1 MNIFQ
6 CLLLALFGSA
16 SALFSPWLMHA
27 GWLTLGRP
35 LIAGTVVGLILGDVT
50 TGILLGC
57 AVQTLYIGLVTPGG
71 SMPADVNYVAWI
83 GIPLAM
89 VAKADSAFA
98 LALSPPLSFLG
109 VLATLLTVTI
119 NNLFVHRQD
128 ALIGQGK
135 LEAAMRVPIIGQIS
149 NFVVRFFPI
158 LLLNFYGQD
167 LVMKLYEA
175 IPIEIIG
182 ILAGFGNVLPLVGF
196 AILLKL
202 ICKRN
207 IDLLYYLVGFVLVAV
222 LKFPIVPVLVFAALF
237 AYIDYRYSNNN
248 VLESKNFGTGT
259 SEVAPN
265 ERLLN
270 KKDVFACCRSWLLWN
285 LSMQN
290 MERMQAPALIRMV
303 GLVKDKLYPGDRE
316 KQKEL
321 LMRHEPFFN
330 TEPFLGTI
338 VPGVVLGMEEE
349 NARNKEGV
357 PDELIAGVKTAL
369 MGPMAGIGDSLY
381 IGTLIPILL
390 AIAIGI
396 SRTSGSLIGP
406 LFYIVAHLGIMM
418 PISFFLFHYGYSLG
432 LNAATSI
439 LGGGIKD
446 RITQAMSIIGLTIVG
461 AITSEYVTI
470 KTGWVMMQGSEVM
483 LDMNAALDGIFPNMI
498 TLILALL
505 VYWLMAKKNVK
516 IGWMFLILFVFA
528 VVALLTGL
536 MAL

>member
-1 MNIFQ
+1 MNVLQ
-6 CLLLALFGSA
+6 CLLLALFGSV

-35 LIAGTVVGLILGDVT
+35 LIAGTVVGLILGDLT

-83 GIPLAM
+83 GIPLTM
-89 VAKADSAFA
+89 IVKADAAFA
-98 LALSPPLSFLG
+98 LALSPALSFLG

-119 NNLFVHRQD
+119 NSFFVHRQD
-128 ALIGQGK
+128 SLIGRGK
-135 LEAAMRVPIIGQIS
+135 LESAMRIPIIGQVS
-149 NFVVRFFPI
+149 NFIVRFFPI
-158 LLLNFYGQD
+158 FLFNYFGQG
-167 LVMKLYEA
+167 LVQQLYES
-175 IPIEIIG
+175 IPIEVIG

-207 IDLLYYLVGFVLVAV
+207 FDLIYYLVGFVLVAV
-222 LKFPIVPVLVFAALF
+222 MKFPIVPVLIFAALF
-237 AYIDYRYSNNN
+237 AYLDFRYSASDEQA
-248 VLESKNFGTGT
+248 VVTPLIAKPEKT
-259 SEVAPN
+259 E

-270 KKDVFACCRSWLLWN
+270 KKDVFSCCTSWVLWN
-285 LSMQN
+285 LSVQN
-290 MERMQAPALIRMV
+290 LERMQAPAVIRMV
-303 GLVKDKLYPGDRE
+303 GLVKDKLYPNDRE
-316 KQKEL
+316 KQQAL
-321 LMRHEPFFN
+321 LARHEPFFN
-330 TEPFLGTI
+330 TEPFLGSI
-338 VPGVVLGMEEE
+338 VPGVILGMEEE
-349 NARNKEGV
+349 NARSQQGV

-390 AIAIGI
+390 AIAIGM
-396 SRTSGSLIGP
+396 SSSSGSIVGP

-418 PISFFLFHYGYSLG
+418 PVTWLLFFQGYNMG
-432 LNAATSI
+432 LSAATTI

-446 RITQAMSIIGLTIVG
+446 RITQAMSIVGLTIVG
-461 AITSEYVTI
+461 AITCEYVTI
-470 KTGWVMMQGSEVM
+470 RTGWVMMQGEEVM
-483 LDMNAALDGIFPNMI
+483 LDMNAALDGIFPNVI
-498 TLILALL
+498 TLLLALL

-516 IGWMFLILFVFA
+516 IGWMFLLLFVFA